1 MESSSAPGSHRADH
15 LCAVAR
21 SVADR
26 CPPELGH
33 EIALTG
39 SVGAGLADDHSDI
52 ELLFLVDSVPAQQ
65 RVMAWLA
72 SLGATDLLAGPDSSG
87 VWAWCRLDDIEL
99 DPFWGRV
106 GEAEAEVAAILR
118 GEVVAHERLAFAH
131 ALTHS
136 RVLRTTGVLGALA
149 ERLQV
154 YPEHLQR
161 RLIDEAVRGC
171 EIPAA
176 HLGPAVR
183 NDRLAVEGTLLW
195 HAQRV
200 LRIVF
205 ALNRRWEPPRWKWSS
220 HYAETLEVAPPR
232 LSERIRAALVEPDSL
247 AAVRAMLELLRD
259 TLELVPASID
269 VRAAR
274 RGIEARLAAVTVR
287 HQSTPAEA

>member
-1 MESSSAPGSHRADH
+1 MESSSGAGRQRAGQ
-15 LCAVAR
+15 LCAAASWVAE
-21 SVADR
+21 R
-26 CPPELGH
+26 CPSELGR

-39 SVGAGLADDHSDI
+39 SVGAGLADEDSDV
-52 ELLFLVDSVPAQQ
+52 ELLFLVDSVPSQE
-65 RVMAWLA
+65 RVRAWLE
-72 SLGATDLLAGPDSSG
+72 SLDARDVLAGPDSSG
-87 VWAWCRLDDIEL
+87 VWAWCRLGDVEL
-99 DPFWGRV
+99 DPFFGLV
-106 GEAEAEVAAILR
+106 AEAEAEVEAIIG
-118 GEVVAHERLAFAH
+118 GEAIGHERLAFAH
-131 ALTHS
+131 VLTHS
-136 RVLRTTGVLGALA
+136 LVLRTTGVLGALV
-149 ERLQV
+149 ERLRV
-154 YPEHLQR
+154 YPEHLQH

-176 HLGPAVR
+176 HLGTAVR
-183 NDRLAVEGTLLW
+183 DDRLAVEGTLLR
-195 HAQRV
+195 HAERV

-220 HYAETLEVAPPR
+220 HYAEALDLAPPR
-232 LSERIRAALVEPDSL
+232 LSERIRAALLEPDSL